1 MRRKSDGLGVW
12 FSVLVVFSG
21 LLVFAGCGENPGTW
35 GAEKVSTKIA
45 ASLELADVSV
55 TPRPEGG
62 FVGSGKRA
70 DGETITFTILQDA
83 EAHRMSWDAKGD
95 RGFVEEGFY
104 ELK

>member
-1 MRRKSDGLGVW
+1 MLLNQKHAGAG
-12 FSVLVVFSG
+12 FTG
-21 LLVFAGCGENPGTW
+21 LLVLVGLLILGGCRDNPGTW

-45 ASLELADVSV
+45 ASLELSDVTLS
-55 TPRPEGG
+55 PRPEGG
-62 FVGSGKRA
+62 FSGSGKRA
-70 DGETITFTILQDA
+70 DGETITFTISQDA